1 MCRVVLKLTYFPE
14 APDLVLPESLQK
26 KDAPVMILPPA
37 VGPAGY

>member
-1 MCRVVLKLTYFPE
+1 MFRAVLKLTYFPGTR
-14 APDLVLPESLQK
+14 DLVLPESLQK